1 MGIQDLQIIAEE
13 NGKISVLSSNS
24 KNLKLQFK
32 VQDSRK
38 DAYFKF
44 TVLDSAGNIVE
55 YEKEIPGFTLQFAGS
70 PLDTASKIF
79 QYGERM
85 IGARHSELLT
95 ITNYGKFDIIL
106 ENPMLLSNL
115 IFSFPQ
121 SQFPLTIP
129 AGEQREITI
138 VYKPIAVKKYSSL
151 RDRDTLVIT
160 MNCIDE
166 IIPLEGIPLEFDVKT
181 NSKCDVPIRFRTD
194 SIPTS
199 LEAAIKP
206 TVTEGIIEFEINS
219 NEESLVEIDLFNQL
233 GVKQT
238 SLFSGIIGL
247 GYTEKIFDIK
257 NLPNDVY
264 FARISTPAGSAI
276 MKIIKIK

>member
-1 MGIQDLQIIAEE
+1 
-13 NGKISVLSSNS
+13 
-24 KNLKLQFK
+24 
-32 VQDSRK
+32 
-38 DAYFKF
+38 
-44 TVLDSAGNIVE
+44 
-55 YEKEIPGFTLQFAGS
+55 
-70 PLDTASKIF
+70 
-79 QYGERM
+79 
-85 IGARHSELLT
+85 
-95 ITNYGKFDIIL
+95 
-106 ENPMLLSNL
+106 
-115 IFSFPQ
+115 
-121 SQFPLTIP
+121 
-129 AGEQREITI
+129 
-138 VYKPIAVKKYSSL
+138 
-151 RDRDTLVIT
+151 